1 LKENA
6 AMSTAQSLQQAWPP
20 PKSPL
25 PIAIIGAGGIVN
37 DAHLPAYRKAG
48 FQVVGIF
55 DENAHRAQLTAE
67 RWKIARVWTSLDEV
81 IADTADRNVVFD
93 VAIPPTSTLPL
104 LERLPAAA
112 SVLMQKPMG
121 VNLEQAR
128 AIVDCCRRKRLVAAV
143 NHQLRFA
150 PYMLAVRDAF
160 QRGWLGA
167 MTDIEMQ
174 LNASDPWHLF
184 PFLEQLERVEIQV
197 HSIHYLDLIRSLLGE
212 PAGVYA
218 LTIPDAR
225 FPKLKSTRSSIILNY
240 GCATRVCLSLNHN
253 YAHGSHRQAATFKF
267 EGDRGVVWIRI
278 GVMLD
283 YPKGQPDLFEIKIEG
298 RDWETLTLAGSWFPD
313 AFIGPMSNL
322 QRFVSGEDAM
332 LLTGV
337 DDVLNTMRLVEAA
350 HESSAGGGTA
360 LSRFL

>member
-1 LKENA
+1 LSENA
-6 AMSTAQSLQQAWPP
+6 AVNTTQSLQQAWPL
-20 PKSPL
+20 PKD
-25 PIAIIGAGGIVN
+25 PIPIVIIGAGGIVN
-37 DAHLPAYRKAG
+37 DAHMPAYRKAA
-48 FQVVGIF
+48 FEVLGIV
-55 DENAHRAQLTAE
+55 DESTQRAQSAAE

-81 IADTADRNVVFD
+81 IADTGTQKVIFD
-93 VAIPPTSTLPL
+93 VAVPPAVTLSV
-104 LERLPAAA
+104 LERLPVAA

-121 VNLEQAR
+121 ANLAQAR
-128 AIVDCCRRKRLVAAV
+128 AIVDCCRRRSLVAAV

-150 PYMLAVRDAF
+150 PYMLALRDAF
-160 QRGWLGA
+160 QRSWLGA
-167 MTDIEMQ
+167 ITDVEMQ
-174 LNASDPWHLF
+174 LNCSDPWHLF
-184 PFLEQLERVEIQV
+184 PFLEQMERVEIQV

-240 GCATRVCLSLNHN
+240 GGATRVCLSLNHN

-283 YPKGQPDLFEIKIEG
+283 YPKGQPDSFEIKVDG

-322 QRFVSGEDAM
+322 QRFVSGEDAV
-332 LLTGV
+332 LLTRV

-350 HESSAGGGTA
+350 YESSAGGGTP
-360 LSRFL
+360 LSRF

>member
-1 LKENA
+1 
-6 AMSTAQSLQQAWPP
+6 MSTAQSLQQAWPP
-20 PKSPL
+20 PKSL
-25 PIAIIGAGGIVN
+25 IPIVMIGAGGIVN

-48 FQVVGIF
+48 FPVVGIV
-55 DENAHRAQLTAE
+55 DENRERAQATAE
-67 RWKIARVWTSLDEV
+67 RWNIARAWSSLDEAL
-81 IADTADRNVVFD
+81 ADTAARKVIFD
-93 VAIPPTSTLPL
+93 VAIPPTATLAL

-121 VNLEQAR
+121 VNLAQAR
-128 AIVDCCRRKRLVAAV
+128 AIVDCCRRKQLVAAV

-160 QRGWLGA
+160 RRGWLGA
-167 MTDIEMQ
+167 MTDVEMQ
-174 LNASDPWHLF
+174 LNVADPWHLF
-184 PFLEQLERVEIQV
+184 PFLEPLERVEIQV

-240 GCATRVCLSLNHN
+240 GSATRVCLSLNHN

-283 YPKGQPDLFEIKIEG
+283 YPKGQPDSFEIKTEG
-298 RDWETLTLAGSWFPD
+298 RDWETLALAGSWFPD
-313 AFIGPMSNL
+313 AFVGPMSNL
-322 QRFVSGEDAM
+322 QRFVGGEDSV

-337 DDVLNTMRLVEAA
+337 DDVLDTMRLVEAA
-350 HESSAGGGTA
+350 YESSAGGGTA

>member
-1 LKENA
+1 
-6 AMSTAQSLQQAWPP
+6 MSTAQSLQQAWPF
-20 PKSPL
+20 PKTPI

-48 FQVVGIF
+48 FQVLGVF
-55 DENAHRAQLTAE
+55 DENLQRAQLMAE
-67 RWKIARVWTSLDEV
+67 RWQIARVWTSLDEM
-81 IADTADRNVVFD
+81 IADTGSRKVIYD
-93 VAIPPTSTLPL
+93 VAIPPAATLSL

-121 VNLEQAR
+121 ANLAQAR
-128 AIVDCCRRKRLVAAV
+128 AIVDCCRRKGLVAAV

-150 PYMLAVRDAF
+150 PYMLALRDAF

-167 MTDIEMQ
+167 MTDVEMQ
-174 LNASDPWHLF
+174 LNCSDPWHLF
-184 PFLEQLERVEIQV
+184 PFLEQMERVEIQV

-240 GCATRVCLSLNHN
+240 GSATRVCLSLNHN
-253 YAHGSHRQAATFKF
+253 YAHGSHRQAAAFKF

-283 YPKGQPDLFEIKIEG
+283 YPKGEPDSFEIKVDG
-298 RDWETLTLAGSWFPD
+298 RDWETPMLAGSWFPD

-332 LLTGV
+332 LLTHV

-350 HESSAGGGTA
+350 YESSAGGGTA
-360 LSRFL
+360 LSRF

>member
-6 AMSTAQSLQQAWPP
+6 VMSTAQSLQQAWPP
-20 PKSPL
+20 PKSPI

-37 DAHLPAYRKAG
+37 DGHMPAYRKAG
-48 FQVVGIF
+48 FEVAGIF
-55 DENAHRAQLTAE
+55 DENGDRALLTAE
-67 RWKIARVWTSLDEV
+67 RWQIARVWTSLDEV
-81 IADTADRNVVFD
+81 IADTAARNVVFD
-93 VAIPPTSTLPL
+93 VAIPPTATLPL
-104 LERLPAAA
+104 LERLPSGA

-128 AIVDCCRRKRLVAAV
+128 AIVDCCRRRKLVAAV

-174 LNASDPWHLF
+174 LNCTDPWHLF

-225 FPKLKSTRSSIILNY
+225 FPKLRSTRSSIILNY
-240 GCATRVCLSLNHN
+240 GGATRVCLSLNHN

-322 QRFVSGEDAM
+322 QRVVSGEDSV

-350 HESSAGGGTA
+350 YESSAGGGTA
-360 LSRFL
+360 LSRFS

>member
-1 LKENA
+1 
-6 AMSTAQSLQQAWPP
+6 MSIVQTLQQAWPS
-20 PKSPL
+20 PKNPI

-37 DAHLPAYRKAG
+37 DAHMPAYRKAG
-48 FQVVGIF
+48 FQVLGIF
-55 DENAHRAQLTAE
+55 DANVQRAQLMVE
-67 RWKIARVWTSLDEV
+67 RWKIARVWTSLDEM
-81 IADTADRNVVFD
+81 IADVGARKVIYD
-93 VAIPPTSTLPL
+93 VAIPPAVTLSL
-104 LERLPAAA
+104 LERLPLAA

-121 VNLEQAR
+121 ADLAQAR
-128 AIVDCCRRKRLVAAV
+128 AIVDCCQRKRLVAAV

-150 PYMLAVRDAF
+150 PYMLALRDAF

-167 MTDIEMQ
+167 MTDVEMQ
-174 LNASDPWHLF
+174 LNCSDPWHLF
-184 PFLEQLERVEIQV
+184 PFLEQMERVEIQV

-240 GCATRVCLSLNHN
+240 GGTTRVCLSLNHN

-283 YPKGQPDLFEIKIEG
+283 YPKGQPDSFEIKVDG

-322 QRFVSGEDAM
+322 QRFVSGEDTV
-332 LLTGV
+332 LLTDV

-350 HESSAGGGTA
+350 YESSAGGGTA
-360 LSRFL
+360 LSRF

>member
-1 LKENA
+1 
-6 AMSTAQSLQQAWPP
+6 MSTARSLQQTW
-20 PKSPL
+20 PL
-25 PIAIIGAGGIVN
+25 PQSPVPVAIIGAGGIVN

-48 FQVVGIF
+48 FQVAGIF
-55 DENAHRAQLTAE
+55 DENEQRARLTAE
-67 RWKIARVWTSLDEV
+67 RWQISRVWTRLDEV
-81 IADTADRNVVFD
+81 IADTAARSAIFD
-93 VAIPPTSTLPL
+93 VAIPPAATLSL
-104 LERLPAAA
+104 LERLPDAAA
-112 SVLMQKPMG
+112 VLIQKPMG
-121 VNLEQAR
+121 VNLGQAR
-128 AIVDCCRRKRLVAAV
+128 AILDCCRRKRLLAAV

-160 QRGWLGA
+160 QRGWLGT
-167 MTDIEMQ
+167 MTDVEMQ
-174 LNASDPWHLF
+174 LNAADPWHLF

-212 PAGVYA
+212 PVGVYA
-218 LTIPDAR
+218 LTLPDAR

-253 YAHGSHRQAATFKF
+253 YAHGSHRQAASFKF
-267 EGDRGVVWIRI
+267 EGDRGVIWIRL

-283 YPKGQPDLFEIKIEG
+283 YPQGQPDLFEIKVEG
-298 RDWETLTLAGSWFPD
+298 RDWETLALAGSWFPD

-322 QRFVSGEDAM
+322 QRFVSGEDAV

-350 HESSAGGGTA
+350 YESSAGGGTA
-360 LSRFL
+360 LSRFS

>member
-1 LKENA
+1 
-6 AMSTAQSLQQAWPP
+6 MSTVQALQQAWPFP
-20 PKSPL
+20 RSPL

-37 DAHLPAYRKAG
+37 DAHMPAYRKAG
-48 FQVVGIF
+48 FQVSGIF
-55 DENAHRAQLTAE
+55 DENVQRAQLMAE
-67 RWKIARVWTSLDEV
+67 RWKIARVWASLDEM
-81 IADTADRNVVFD
+81 IADVGAQKVIYD
-93 VAIPPTSTLPL
+93 VAIPPTVILSL
-104 LERLPAAA
+104 LEQLPAAA

-121 VNLEQAR
+121 ADLAQAR
-128 AIVDCCRRKRLVAAV
+128 AIVDCCRRKKLVAAV

-150 PYMLAVRDAF
+150 PYMLALRDAF
-160 QRGWLGA
+160 QRRWLGA

-174 LNASDPWHLF
+174 LNCSDPWHLF
-184 PFLEQLERVEIQV
+184 PFLEKMERVEIQV

-240 GCATRVCLSLNHN
+240 GGATRVCLSLNHN

-283 YPKGQPDLFEIKIEG
+283 YPTGQPDSFEIKVEG
-298 RDWETLTLAGSWFPD
+298 RDWETLTLTGSWFPD

-322 QRFVSGEDAM
+322 QRFVSGEDSV
-332 LLTGV
+332 LLTHV

-350 HESSAGGGTA
+350 YESSAGGGTP
-360 LSRFL
+360 LSGF

>member
-1 LKENA
+1 
-6 AMSTAQSLQQAWPP
+6 MSILQSLQQAWPP
-20 PKSPL
+20 PQNPI

-48 FQVVGIF
+48 FQVAGIF
-55 DENAHRAQLTAE
+55 DENAPRAQSTAE
-67 RWKIARVWTSLDEV
+67 RWNIARVWTSLDEV
-81 IADTADRNVVFD
+81 IADTAARRVIFD
-93 VAIPPTSTLPL
+93 VAIPPGATLPL
-104 LERLPAAA
+104 LERLPAGAA
-112 SVLMQKPMG
+112 VLIQKPMG
-121 VNLEQAR
+121 VNLEQAH
-128 AIVDCCRRKRLVAAV
+128 AIVDCCRQRRLVAAV

-174 LNASDPWHLF
+174 LNAADPWHLF

-212 PAGVYA
+212 PLGVYA
-218 LTIPDAR
+218 LTIADTR

-253 YAHGSHRQAATFKF
+253 YAHGSHGQAATFKF
-267 EGDRGVVWIRI
+267 EGDRGVIWVRI

-283 YPKGQPDLFEIKIEG
+283 YPKGQPDLFEIKTQG

-322 QRFVSGEDAM
+322 QRFVSGEDAT

-350 HESSAGGGTA
+350 YDSSAGGGTA
-360 LSRFL
+360 LSRFP

>member
-1 LKENA
+1 
-6 AMSTAQSLQQAWPP
+6 MHTARSLQQAWPL
-20 PKSPL
+20 PKRSN
-25 PIAIIGAGGIVN
+25 PIAMIGAGGIVN
-37 DAHLPAYRKAG
+37 DAHMPAYGKAG
-48 FQVVGIF
+48 YQVVGIF
-55 DENAHRAQLTAE
+55 DENTHRARLTAE
-67 RWKIARVWTSLDEV
+67 RWKIGRVWTSLDEV
-81 IADTADRNVVFD
+81 IADTAAQNVVFD
-93 VAIPPTSTLPL
+93 VAIPPTATLPV

-112 SVLMQKPMG
+112 SVLIQKPMG
-121 VNLEQAR
+121 ANLEQAR

-174 LNASDPWHLF
+174 LNTADPWHLF
-184 PFLEQLERVEIQV
+184 PFLEQMERVEIQV

-212 PAGVYA
+212 PVGVYA
-218 LTIPDAR
+218 LTIADAR

-240 GCATRVCLSLNHN
+240 GSATRVCLSLNHN
-253 YAHGSHRQAATFKF
+253 YAHGPHRQAATFKF

-322 QRFVSGEDAM
+322 QRFVSGEDAV
-332 LLTGV
+332 LLTRV

-350 HESSAGGGTA
+350 YESSAGGGTA
-360 LSRFL
+360 LSRSL

>member
-1 LKENA
+1 
-6 AMSTAQSLQQAWPP
+6 MSTAQSLQQAWPF
-20 PKSPL
+20 PKDPI

-48 FQVVGIF
+48 FQVLGVF
-55 DENAHRAQLTAE
+55 DENVQRAQLMAE
-67 RWKIARVWTSLDEV
+67 RWQIARVWTSLDEM
-81 IADTADRNVVFD
+81 IADTGPRKVIYD
-93 VAIPPTSTLPL
+93 VAIPPAATLSL
-104 LERLPAAA
+104 LERLPVAV

-121 VNLEQAR
+121 ANLAQAR
-128 AIVDCCRRKRLVAAV
+128 AIVDCCRQKRLVAAV

-150 PYMLAVRDAF
+150 PYMLALRDAF

-167 MTDIEMQ
+167 MTDVEMQ
-174 LNASDPWHLF
+174 LNCSDPWHLF
-184 PFLEQLERVEIQV
+184 PFLEQMERVEIQV

-240 GCATRVCLSLNHN
+240 GGATRVCLSLNHN
-253 YAHGSHRQAATFKF
+253 YAHGSHRQAAAFKF

-283 YPKGQPDLFEIKIEG
+283 YPKGEPDSFEIKVDG

-332 LLTGV
+332 LLTHV

-350 HESSAGGGTA
+350 YESSAGGGTA
-360 LSRFL
+360 LSRF

>member
-1 LKENA
+1 
-6 AMSTAQSLQQAWPP
+6 MSIVQSLQQAWPQ
-20 PKSPL
+20 PKGSMS
-25 PIAIIGAGGIVN
+25 IVMIGAGGIVN

-55 DENAHRAQLTAE
+55 DQNIQRAEATAE
-67 RWKIARVWTSLDEV
+67 RWSIARVWPSLDEV
-81 IADTADRNVVFD
+81 IAGTAGQKVVFD
-93 VAIPPTSTLPL
+93 VALPPAATLPL

-112 SVLMQKPMG
+112 AVLIQKPMG
-121 VNLEQAR
+121 ANLEQAR

-150 PYMLAVRDAF
+150 PYMLAMRDAF
-160 QRGWLGA
+160 QRGLLGA
-167 MTDIEMQ
+167 MTDVEMQ
-174 LNASDPWHLF
+174 LNVADPWHLF
-184 PFLEQLERVEIQV
+184 PFLEQMERVEIQV

-218 LTIPDAR
+218 LTIGDAR

-240 GCATRVCLSLNHN
+240 GSATRVCLSLNHN

-267 EGDRGVVWIRI
+267 EGDRGAIWIRI

-283 YPKGQPDLFEIKIEG
+283 YPRGQPDLFEIKIEG
-298 RDWETLTLAGSWFPD
+298 QDWETLALAGSWFPD

-322 QRFVSGEDAM
+322 QRFANGEDTT

-337 DDVLNTMRLVEAA
+337 EDVLNTMRLVEAA
-350 HESSAGGGTA
+350 YESSAGGGTA
-360 LSRFL
+360 LARFI

>member
-1 LKENA
+1 
-6 AMSTAQSLQQAWPP
+6 MSTAQSLQQAWPP
-20 PKSPL
+20 PKSPI

-37 DAHLPAYRKAG
+37 DAHMPAYRKAG

-55 DENAHRAQLTAE
+55 DENPQRAQLTAE

-81 IADTADRNVVFD
+81 IADTVARNVIFD
-93 VAIPPTSTLPL
+93 VAIPPTATLSL

-121 VNLEQAR
+121 VDLEQAR
-128 AIVDCCRRKRLVAAV
+128 AIVDCCRRKSLVAAV

-174 LNASDPWHLF
+174 LNVSDPWHLF
-184 PFLEQLERVEIQV
+184 PFLEAMERVEIQV

-225 FPKLKSTRSSIILNY
+225 FPRLKSTRSSIILNY

-253 YAHGSHRQAATFKF
+253 YAHGSH
-267 EGDRGVVWIRI
+267 RGVVWIRI

-322 QRFVSGEDAM
+322 QRFVSGEDTV
-332 LLTGV
+332 LLTSV

-360 LSRFL
+360 LSRFRGEE